1 MAGLMYLSNEEVEYL
16 IDLIESSSDTNQ
28 EIMKK
33 LLTIRGE
40 KYEEK

>member
-33 LLTIRGE
+33 LLTIKGE